1 METVI
6 SSESKI
12 RKFLPKHSKKSALWW
27 VLQRITGVMLFFLI
41 LFHMIVNHYLSAI
54 AITDAGFNSIVE
66 EFGLA
71 SFQAVQW
78 KMKNFPLY
86 FWISILFVLTV
97 VFHMLN
103 GFRTVTLDLAPGRM
117 SKRLIAIVLLLIGF
131 LLVVYAFF
139 LNSTVMVA

>member
-1 METVI
+1 MGTEFF
-6 SSESKI
+6 SESKF
-12 RKFLPKHSKKSALWW
+12 RKFLPRHSKKSALWW

-41 LFHMIVNHYLSAI
+41 LFHMLVNHYLSAHLP
-54 AITDAGFNSIVE
+54 AEIVE
-66 EFGLA
+66 IYGIA

-78 KMKNFPLY
+78 KMINFPLY
-86 FWISILFVLTV
+86 FLISILFVITV

-103 GFRTVTLDLAPGRM
+103 GFRTVTLDLTPGKV
-117 SKRLIAIVLLLIGF
+117 SKRLLAIVLLLIGF

>member
-1 METVI
+1 METEI
-6 SSESKI
+6 SSESKF

-54 AITDAGFNSIVE
+54 AITNAGFNSIVE

-78 KMKNFPLY
+78 KMINFPLY

-117 SKRLIAIVLLLIGF
+117 SKRMVAIVLLLIGF
-131 LLVVYAFF
+131 FLVVYAFF